1 MKGKSDMAEIVK
13 LLGSIGIFLLVL
25 FFAACEDSVSDS
37 SSPEKQLGMEVVVSV
52 KDLPECSKQNNG
64 ELAWIKEEN
73 SARVCVDDKW
83 RETVVP
89 TKDTVFL
96 TPDTLIL
103 SPDTVVLASDTVY
116 LKEND
121 FSCMTEEL
129 GDSSGLKIVCNGDS
143 IGVLLNGE
151 NGSEGMQGERGE
163 PGVGCN
169 VTSQT
174 DTSVTIACGKDT
186 TAIRLETT
194 AKPELYANFSQK
206 GFFQKGTSVYIYEL
220 SDGQNLKMTGTVYPS
235 ELVSD
240 DGRYKFVSRNLVSQ
254 YARLD
259 FDGFYRN
266 VVTGKISNAPIRLS
280 MYTNML
286 MRWAASANVFTQL
299 ELKRVDSLVIHQEM
313 TVRAAKK
320 QALHEIVS
328 LFYMDSTG
336 IKSESEDLDLFGS
349 DETDAMLLAATVL
362 LQGNRN
368 ESEFKSLLT
377 DISNAII
384 ENGEWKDSLKRMEI
398 AAWARNADST
408 GLLDVIRENIV
419 KNVNE
424 NIPDFR
430 EYVRNYWCTEYGME
444 NCEEVQ

>member
-52 KDLPECSKQNNG
+52 KDLPKCTKQNNG

-96 TPDTLIL
+96 TPDTLII

-384 ENGEWKDSLKRMEI
+384 GNGEWKDSLKRMEI